1 MNSQAFENQIASY
14 VDGVLPDELVDSFER
29 QVAERR
35 ECRVAFEETLELVN
49 RLKNDC
55 ESTQISSICDRVM
68 SQLTPLRARQKKR
81 TLGPVPRVLRSAIAA
96 SFFVG
101 ACVGILYLLS
111 LGFSDNVYA
120 DAPAAGQQIER
131 AKTITWK
138 AKFYQRR
145 TNQDSEKTK
154 EWTHRLR
161 QQTREYAYKAP
172 GLYRS
177 VTRDANGDVVS
188 IDISDSIGLKRL
200 LLDPREMT
208 AVLFELTEP
217 MQPAAGPFEGMLEHL
232 RSKDLEWI
240 GRKEIGQSEAN
251 GFRHSFFSEPN
262 RERIS
267 YDFWID
273 KKTKHLVAH
282 QVPGLDILDP
292 EKVYEDLGSGF
303 GRSGFLQYDIVFGA
317 DLDDSI
323 FSLDVPDGYRLEV
336 KQRATVS
343 EQEFIEFLAVVS
355 RYFGN
360 RYPGSMPRFDSGAER
375 ERLKAVWAKPPEDR
389 SEAETDLIAALD
401 KYNRQ
406 LLLPG
411 PGPTPTFI
419 RSNVVEGTWKYV
431 GKGVKTNDAERIVC
445 WYQLKGSQS
454 YRVVFGDLTVEEM
467 AKDDLPLPVG
477 SQN

>member
-14 VDGVLPDELVDSFER
+14 LDGLLDDGLVAEFEE
-29 QVAERR
+29 QVAEKHEFRI
-35 ECRVAFEETLELVN
+35 ALDETLSIVDRLGKDRKAMLPFSMCDDVMEQLPAARFRKSLPELVL
-49 RLKNDC
+49 RIL
-55 ESTQISSICDRVM
+55 ST
-68 SQLTPLRARQKKR
+68 
-81 TLGPVPRVLRSAIAA
+81 AA
-96 SFFVG
+96 CLLAVVCG
-101 ACVGILYLLS
+101 GILYVVS
-111 LGFSDNVYA
+111 ISFGDNVYA
-120 DAPAAGQQIER
+120 DAPAAVQQIEK
-131 AKTITWK
+131 AKTTTWK
-138 AKFYQRR
+138 AKFYERR
-145 TNQDSEKTK
+145 TKQDSEKTK
-154 EWTHRLR
+154 EWTQRLR

-200 LLDPREMT
+200 LLNPREKT

-217 MQPAAGPFEGMLEHL
+217 MQPAAGPFGGALEHL
-232 RSKDLEWI
+232 RSKDLEWV
-240 GRKEIGQSEAN
+240 GRREIGQSEAN
-251 GFRHSFFSEPN
+251 GFRHSFFLETN

-292 EKVYEDLGSGF
+292 DKVYEDLGSGS

-317 DLDDSI
+317 ELDDSI
-323 FSLDVPDGYRLEV
+323 FSLDVPDGYRSEV
-336 KQRATVS
+336 KQRTTVS
-343 EQEFIEFLAVVS
+343 EQEFIEFLAVVA
-355 RYFGN
+355 RYFGSQ
-360 RYPGSMPRFDSGAER
+360 YPDSMPQFDSGAER
-375 ERLKAVWAKPPEDR
+375 ERLAAVWAKTPDNR

-411 PGPTPTFI
+411 PGPTSTFI
-419 RSNVVEGTWKYV
+419 RWNVVEGTWKYV
-431 GKGVKTNDAERIVC
+431 GKGVKSNDAERIVC

-454 YRVVFGDLTVEEM
+454 YRVVFGDLAVKDM
-467 AKDDLPLPVG
+467 AQDELPLPVG